1 MSGTAKTFMLMAAL
15 TALFMALGFL
25 VAGRSGMLIALA
37 LAGAMN
43 AWAWWNS
50 DTMALRMHKA
60 REVSPAEAPELYAMV
75 ARLSARAGIPTPR
88 VHIIDSPHANAFATG
103 RSPEKGAIA
112 VTTGLLQILS
122 RDELEGVV
130 AHELAHIR
138 NRDTLI
144 MTVTATIAGAIGWLG
159 NLAMMFGGSHER
171 PNPLAMMVALVV
183 APFAAMLVQMAI
195 SRTREYGA
203 DRAAAEISGRPLALA
218 SALGKLSDR
227 ARRVPSDVANRDPA
241 VAHLYIVHPAIGG
254 GRDSLFSTHPDPA
267 NRIAALQALAG
278 TMPPAGGAGGS
289 RGPSAL
295 AAGAGRSRPSSSPWA

>member
-1 MSGTAKTFMLMAAL
+1 MSGTTKTFMLMAAM
-15 TALFMALGFL
+15 TALFMALGFM
-25 VAGRSGMLIALA
+25 VAGRSGMLVALA

-50 DTMALRMHKA
+50 DTMALRMHGA
-60 REVSPAEAPELYAMV
+60 REVSEAEAPQLHAMV
-75 ARLSARAGIPTPR
+75 AALSARAGIPKPR
-88 VHIIDSPHANAFATG
+88 VHIIESPHANAFATG

-112 VTTGLLQILS
+112 VTSGLMRILD

-144 MTVTATIAGAIGWLG
+144 MTVTATIAGAISMLG
-159 NLAMMFGGSHER
+159 NFAMLFGGSQDR
-171 PNPLAMMVALVV
+171 PNPLATLVALIV

-203 DRAAAEISGRPLALA
+203 DRAAAEISGKPLALA
-218 SALGKLSDR
+218 SALAKLSNR
-227 ARRVPSDVANRDPA
+227 AAQVPSDVANRDPA

-267 NRIAALQALAG
+267 NRIAALQAMAG
-278 TMPPAGGAGGS
+278 PAGGGS
-289 RGPSAL
+289 GRSAL
-295 AAGAGRSRPSSSPWA
+295 GLGAAPRAASPWS